1 MARTRRI
8 VVIGAGPGG
17 LCMGAKLRE
26 AGFDDFVILE
36 QADGVGG
43 TWRHNSYPGAAC
55 DIPSHLYSFSFERK
69 NDWSR
74 AYATQPEILDYF
86 EQFATKYGLEPHL
99 RLGSGARRVVWSDA
113 DARWTLSTD
122 ADTYEADVV
131 VSAVGMFNEV
141 NWPDIPGLDTFGGT
155 LFHSARWDH
164 DHDLRGESVAVI
176 GSGASAI
183 QFVPAIAPEVG
194 RLYHFQR
201 QPQWVAPK
209 LDPPFSEEDIA
220 RFCADPSATE
230 ALRTEIY
237 DRVDKAQTF
246 ADRDLLRLSE
256 EAGLQNLALVEDPET
271 RRRLMPTAPFGC
283 HRPLISNDYYPTFNL
298 PHVEA
303 ITDPVEKVT
312 SDAVVTAD
320 GKERRADTIIV
331 ATGFAT
337 TKYLSV
343 IDVIGRDGQRLDE
356 AWSTGAQAYLGIT
369 TTGFPNLFMLY
380 GPNTN
385 NGSILFMIECQVA
398 HVLRQLE
405 RMDAEGLAALE
416 VRADA
421 MDRYNRDLQRDLDG
435 VEVWQTGC
443 HGYYRVPSGRIVT
456 QWPHSM
462 TEYAVRTS
470 QPHPDAYETRPR

>member
-1 MARTRRI
+1 MLLSGLLARAPGNTNAPSRGRESRMARTRRI

-17 LCMGAKLRE
+17 LCMGAKLRD

-36 QADGVGG
+36 QTDGVGG
-43 TWRHNSYPGAAC
+43 TWRHNSYPGAAY

-69 NDWSR
+69 YDWSR

-99 RLGSGARRVVWSDA
+99 RLGSGARRVVWSNA

-183 QFVPAIAPEVG
+183 QFVPAIAPAVS

-220 RFCADPSATE
+220 RCCADPSAGTSL
-230 ALRTEIY
+230 ALPMTSC
-237 DRVDKAQTF
+237 
-246 ADRDLLRLSE
+246 RLSLKGGGE
-256 EAGLQNLALVEDPET
+256 GVAGISTVTWAPSGSFT
-271 RRRLMPTAPFGC
+271 GSSKIMAPF
-283 HRPLISNDYYPTFNL
+283 LI
-298 PHVEA
+298 
-303 ITDPVEKVT
+303 
-312 SDAVVTAD
+312 
-320 GKERRADTIIV
+320 RA
-331 ATGFAT
+331 
-337 TKYLSV
+337 L
-343 IDVIGRDGQRLDE
+343 
-356 AWSTGAQAYLGIT
+356 
-369 TTGFPNLFMLY
+369 
-380 GPNTN
+380 
-385 NGSILFMIECQVA
+385 
-398 HVLRQLE
+398 
-405 RMDAEGLAALE
+405 
-416 VRADA
+416 
-421 MDRYNRDLQRDLDG
+421 
-435 VEVWQTGC
+435 
-443 HGYYRVPSGRIVT
+443 
-456 QWPHSM
+456 
-462 TEYAVRTS
+462 
-470 QPHPDAYETRPR
+470 